1 MHKLII
7 FIGGILVGFGLAWM
21 AAVIQ
26 NEYKLYRDHVIQS
39 LIADNKKYKRIVD
52 RYEESSGI
60 R

>member
-1 MHKLII
+1 MHKLIL

-26 NEYKLYRDHVIQS
+26 NEYKLYRDHVIQQ

-52 RYEESSGI
+52 SYKSNGDY
-60 R
+60 